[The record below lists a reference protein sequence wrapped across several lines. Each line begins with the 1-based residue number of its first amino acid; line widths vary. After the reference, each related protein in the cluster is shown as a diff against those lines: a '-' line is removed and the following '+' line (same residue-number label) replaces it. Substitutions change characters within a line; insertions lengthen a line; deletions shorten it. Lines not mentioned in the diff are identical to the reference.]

1 MKLRLFLKDKII
13 YIVSNTCLLLFLG
26 FILNM
31 LKVTTSLIILICSLE
46 LIIVVVPIII
56 DYIKRN
62 KYYSELYKTI
72 NKMDKK
78 QYIAEMLNEATFADA
93 EILSDILRIT
103 TKAMNDEINTYKLK
117 EEEYREYIETWI
129 HEVKLPISCISLI
142 CDNNKNEV
150 TSSIIEE
157 KDRIE
162 KYVEQALYYTRS
174 MNIEKDYSI
183 KKIKLSDIV
192 KSCIKKNSKQ
202 LIACKTKINMDN
214 IYYDVYS
221 DSKWLDFIL
230 GQIIS
235 NSIKYSKDELE
246 LSFKAEED
254 LETVKLYIIDN
265 GIGIPVQ
272 DIGRVFNKGFT
283 GENGRKF
290 SKSTGIGLYLCKEL
304 CRKLYIDLKIK
315 SEESVGTTII
325 IIFPKNKLVMLE
337 E

>member
-1 MKLRLFLKDKII
+1 MKLSQFLKDKII
-13 YIVSNTCLLLFLG
+13 YIVCSIFLALFFG

-46 LIIVVVPIII
+46 LIIAVVPIII

-62 KYYSELYKTI
+62 KYYSDLYKTI
-72 NKMDKK
+72 NKMEKK

-93 EILSDILRIT
+93 EILSHILRIT
-103 TKAMNDEINTYKLK
+103 TKAMNDEINTYKFR

-129 HEVKLPISCISLI
+129 HEIKLPISCISLI

-150 TSSIIEE
+150 TSSILEE

-162 KYVEQALYYTRS
+162 KYVEQALYYARS
-174 MNIEKDYSI
+174 MNLEKDYSI
-183 KKIKLSDIV
+183 KKIKLSNIV

-202 LIACKTKINMDN
+202 LISCKTKININN
-214 IYYDVYS
+214 IDYDVYS

-235 NSIKYSKDELE
+235 NSIKYSKAQLE
-246 LSFKAEED
+246 LSFRAEEED
-254 LETVKLYIIDN
+254 NNIKLFISDN
-265 GIGIPVQ
+265 GIGIPNM
-272 DIGRVFNKGFT
+272 DIGRVFDKGFT

-304 CRKLYIDLKIK
+304 CSKMHINLKIESK
-315 SEESVGTTII
+315 EEIGTTVII
-325 IIFPKNKLVMLE
+325 NFPKSKLVMLE
-337 E
+337 K